1 MEVVDHWVEL
11 CVEEFRNASY
21 EDDARNRCTSL
32 LENVVI
38 SITSNERARAMVNN
52 LREMVE
58 EDERKLFTLKQEIE
72 AGNERQR
79 EREKKISAYFLSSS
93 QIETEALFPEAQQ
106 REQQL
111 ESRYQ
116 RREQQLE
123 PCYQD
128 RLRRLEQREALFREA
143 YGHEQQRVSQYKN
156 QLRTLEKFQNAPMD
170 DLDYFDVD
178 PWVENCV
185 REMQNSLNEHQA
197 RARSRRLL
205 EAFITTYSKLAW
217 SNAESLQGL
226 IEGARMQIN
235 NLKQAQEAQLER
247 EKELENR
254 NLEVQY
260 LKQLVP
266 EYQSRLRALEKLQ
279 NAAMDSIDD
288 WVERSISEWKTT
300 FNERIAR
307 ARCRKLIEEIVT
319 YIRDRVRPVLQGQ
332 IDTLNREIRNLR
344 REVHGLNQRN
354 GSLKTELEQLREQ
367 VSGYQNQQRTLEVEN
382 NVLAERLQ
390 QTQQSNSN
398 RRLRTHA
405 P

>member
-1 MEVVDHWVEL
+1 MAGTVYFPGKDG
-11 CVEEFRNASY
+11 
-21 EDDARNRCTSL
+21 TG
-32 LENVVI
+32 
-38 SITSNERARAMVNN
+38 T
-52 LREMVE
+52 
-58 EDERKLFTLKQEIE
+58 KL
-72 AGNERQR
+72 
-79 EREKKISAYFLSSS
+79 
-93 QIETEALFPEAQQ
+93 
-106 REQQL
+106 
-111 ESRYQ
+111 
-116 RREQQLE
+116 
-123 PCYQD
+123 
-128 RLRRLEQREALFREA
+128 
-143 YGHEQQRVSQYKN
+143 
-156 QLRTLEKFQNAPMD
+156 QNAPMD
-170 DLDYFDVD
+170 DLDDFDVD
-178 PWVENCV
+178 PWVESCV
-185 REMQNSLNEHQA
+185 REMRNSLNEFQA

-217 SNAESLQGL
+217 SNAESVGFYCENLQGL

-367 VSGYQNQQRTLEVEN
+367 LRGQVDSLNREIRTLKREVQGLNQQNRSLNSELQQLREQVSEHQNRLKTLEKLQNAVMDSINNWVERSVREWMSTFDEEIARANCRRLIEDIMTFIRNRIGPVVNNLEGQVDRLNREIRNLRREVHGLNQQNGSLNLELEQLRRQVSECQNRQRTLEAGGTEF
-382 NVLAERLQ
+382 Q
-390 QTQQSNSN
+390 
-398 RRLRTHA
+398 